1 MLAGSVSDV
10 CAGKNVN
17 KTKDLKVVL
26 LFLLHVIDL
35 HRASNVLNPT
45 MFTDGTNLFFSHS
58 YIKILFE
65 KINKELTNESDSFN
79 ANTL

>member
-26 LFLLHVIDL
+26 LFLLYVIDL
-35 HRASNVLNPT
+35 HHASNVLNPT
-45 MFTDGTNLFFSHS
+45 MFTDDTNLFFSHS
-58 YIKILFE
+58 DIKILFE
-65 KINKELTNESDSFN
+65 KINKELTNVSDSFN

>member
-26 LFLLHVIDL
+26 LFPLYVIDL
-35 HRASNVLNPT
+35 HHASNVLNPT

-58 YIKILFE
+58 DIKILFE
-65 KINKELTNESDSFN
+65 KINKELTNVSDSFN

>member
-10 CAGKNVN
+10 CASKNVN

-26 LFLLHVIDL
+26 LFLLYVIDL
-35 HRASNVLNPT
+35 HHASNVLNPT
-45 MFTDGTNLFFSHS
+45 MFTDDTNLFFSHS
-58 YIKILFE
+58 DIKILFE
-65 KINKELTNESDSFN
+65 KINKELTNVSDSFN